1 MSRFA
6 EQCQADID
14 WRTSEIA
21 LLKKSTAMPS
31 ISEEMRG
38 MLLKYSVPA
47 LYALWEGFVTYIFS
61 EYVKVINAENV
72 SIKEI
77 DIRIKTYHSFC
88 ELNLASPPQNT
99 EKKEVL
105 VDRMQRHFDDI
116 VKLSTD
122 IATDSNVDYASLSA
136 IMHRYGIAPLSED
149 KYKSRLSRFLNFR
162 CKIAHGNK
170 SISVDD
176 ARLNEFSTLVSELM
190 DDVLITLEDH
200 VVNKRYIANYE
211 R

>member
-6 EQCQADID
+6 ELCQADIS

-38 MLLKYSVPA
+38 VLLKYSVPA

-61 EYVKVINAENV
+61 EYVKVINAENI
-72 SIKEI
+72 SAKEL

-88 ELNLASPPQNT
+88 ELNLASPPRDSA
-99 EKKEVL
+99 KKEIL
-105 VDRMQRHFDDI
+105 VDRMQQHFDNI

-136 IMHRYGIAPLSED
+136 IMHRYGIAPLPED
-149 KYKSRLSRFLNFR
+149 KYKNRLSKFLNFR
-162 CKIAHGNK
+162 NKIAHGNN

-176 ARLNEFSTLVSELM
+176 TRLNEFSTLVSELM
-190 DDVLITLEDH
+190 DDVLITLDDN
-200 VVNKRYIANYE
+200 VVNKKYIAQL
-211 R
+211 